1 MRPNVYVIVN
11 AAAGPERAQDLRAL
25 LTQYFRAAG
34 TQAEIQF
41 ANAGADLEREVKRA
55 IMRKPETLVVGG
67 GDGTLNATA
76 PMLIGTGI
84 ALGILPLGTLNH
96 FARDL
101 RIPFGLEA
109 AVKTIAAGHTMKV
122 DVGTVNGR
130 FFLNNCSLG
139 LYPRTVKGREMQR
152 ERLGRGKWPA
162 FIWAGLA
169 VLRRYPFLEVRLRIN
184 GSDLMRRTPFVF
196 IGNNEYAMKGFRI
209 GERARLDGGQLSL
222 YVANRTGRL
231 GLLRLALR
239 ALFGRLNQARDFD
252 TAFSKSIEVET
263 RRSRLHVATDGEI
276 GIMATPLSFR
286 VLPAALTVVVPN
298 PRVAD

>member
-1 MRPNVYVIVN
+1 
-11 AAAGPERAQDLRAL
+11 
-25 LTQYFRAAG
+25 
-34 TQAEIQF
+34 
-41 ANAGADLEREVKRA
+41 
-55 IMRKPETLVVGG
+55 
-67 GDGTLNATA
+67 
-76 PMLIGTGI
+76 
-84 ALGILPLGTLNH
+84 
-96 FARDL
+96 
-101 RIPFGLEA
+101 
-109 AVKTIAAGHTMKV
+109 
-122 DVGTVNGR
+122 
-130 FFLNNCSLG
+130 
-139 LYPRTVKGREMQR
+139 
-152 ERLGRGKWPA
+152 
-162 FIWAGLA
+162 
-169 VLRRYPFLEVRLRIN
+169 LRRYPFLEVRLRIN

-252 TAFSKSIEVET
+252 TAFSKSIKVET

-286 VLPAALTVVVPN
+286 VLPAALTVVVPS